1 MSDPSQ
7 PLGSPKPEVPKI
19 TVPEQGSPVPP
30 PSSTL
35 STGDE
40 SIKPT
45 SRSGKPFLEVPGVD
59 SRGNSI
65 DEKNFQSP
73 TSSNGGTTIAHAP
86 SAEISDEE
94 ALRPDPGTEQDFR
107 VEDNRFA
114 FSPGELNKM
123 INPKSMQA
131 LKALGG
137 LKGLEYGLRT
147 NTTSGLSLDET
158 LLDGNFTIDEA
169 RSKLS
174 EYKGKKEESVVAEAP
189 VAPDDEAPTVQLSE
203 QAFADR
209 VRVYKRNVLPEKKA
223 KSIFLLMWI
232 ALQDKVLI
240 LLSFAAVISLALG
253 IYQTIQAQKSAKKN
267 PNDPESK
274 EAHVEW
280 VEGVAIIVAVVI
292 VVVVGAGNDWQ
303 KERQFVKLNK
313 KKENRTVKAMRSG
326 KAVQISVYDILVG
339 DVLYL
344 EPGDMIPADG
354 VFIAGHN
361 VKCDESSATGEI
373 DQIKKTG
380 ADECMVQMM
389 AGGNIRK
396 LDPFILSGAK
406 VLEGIGTYVVTS
418 VGVNSSHGKIMMAL
432 REDVEATPLQV
443 KLNGLAEG
451 IAKIGG
457 AAALLLFVV
466 LLIRFLANLKN
477 FEGSADEKAQ
487 RFIQI
492 LITAITIVVVAVPE
506 GLPLAVTLALA
517 FATTRM
523 LRDNNLVRVL
533 RSCETMGNA
542 TTVCSDKTGTL
553 TQNKMTVVAGI
564 LGKDLAFG
572 AKAHEEGRKHGDEL
586 AMNELNGHMSQE
598 IKTLLVQS
606 ITINSTAFEG
616 EEDGKPAFIGSKTE
630 TALLGF
636 AREHLGMGP
645 VAHERSSATVVQLI
659 PFDSGRKCMAA
670 VVKLPS
676 GQYRLYVKGASEI
689 LLKQTTKAIA
699 DPASGLSE
707 VPLSGSEFED
717 LEGSIVTFAKRSLRT
732 IGLVYRDFTEWPPR
746 GARLEEDD
754 ARQAVFSDIFKDMTF
769 LCLVGIQDPL
779 RPGVPE
785 AVRQCQKAGVFVRMV
800 TGDNVITAK
809 AIATECGI
817 YTEGGLVMEGP
828 DFRRLTKSQMRE
840 LIPRLQ
846 VLARS
851 SPEDKQILVRNLKEM
866 GETVAVTGD
875 GTNDGPALKMAD
887 IGFSMGIAGTEVA
900 KEASAIILM
909 DDNFSSIVKA
919 LMWGRAVNDAVK
931 KFLQFQITVNITAVL
946 LAFVTAVASDEE
958 QPVLRA
964 VQLLWV
970 NLIMDT
976 FAALALAT
984 DPPSQEILN
993 RPPQRKSA
1001 PLITV
1006 NMWKMIIGQAIYQ
1019 LVVTF
1024 VLHFAGGS
1032 ILGYDLTQEHKRQEL
1047 SSLVFNTFVWMQIF
1061 NQYNNRRLD
1070 NKFNIFEGVHR
1081 NWFFILINVIMV
1093 GGQVMIV
1100 FIGGAA
1106 LSVVRLNGA
1115 QWAIS
1120 LILGAISLLIGVV
1133 IRLVPDPVFK
1143 KLLPKAMYRDRKTP
1157 DLFVSDDEHKF
1168 EWNQGIEDIRQELQF
1183 IKLIR
1188 GGRLNAL
1195 KFKTKE
1201 IKHRLLPLSKS
1212 SSHPPGSPE
1221 DQSQIPPPSPSSH
1234 RRKRS
1239 RSNSAFAAAAMV
1251 PSIVA
1256 GSVGGW
1262 SPIEKPADVMDR
1274 GGFTM
1279 PAAPSRDPSQLS
1291 REASDQSTPQIEKSE
1306 GSEKAGTRTP
1316 PDTTNESGNEKS

>member
-1 MSDPSQ
+1 MSSPNQPS
-7 PLGSPKPEVPKI
+7 GSLRPEVPKL
-19 TVPEQGSPVPP
+19 TVPEQGTSVSPGGA
-30 PSSTL
+30 SGS
-35 STGDE
+35 GDE

-45 SRSGKPFLEVPGVD
+45 SRSGKPFLEVPGTD

-73 TSSNGGTTIAHAP
+73 TFSNGDTTIAH
-86 SAEISDEE
+86 STTVEVSDEE
-94 ALRPDPGTEQDFR
+94 ALRPDPGTEADFN
-107 VEDNRFA
+107 VENNRFA
-114 FSPGELNKM
+114 FTPGELNKM
-123 INPKSMQA
+123 INPKSMSA

-147 NTTSGLSLDET
+147 NLTSGLSLEET
-158 LLDGNFTIDEA
+158 TLDGTISLDEA
-169 RSKLS
+169 RNKL
-174 EYKGKKEESVVAEAP
+174 EAYKGKTQEEDMAP
-189 VAPDDEAPTVQLSE
+189 KPPADADDEPPPVRLSE
-203 QAFADR
+203 NAFEDR
-209 VRVYKRNVLPEKKA
+209 IRVYARNVLPEKKA

-240 LLSFAAVISLALG
+240 LLSCAAVISLALG
-253 IYQTIQAQKSAKKN
+253 IYQTIQAQNKAKKN
-267 PNDPESK
+267 PNSPESQ
-274 EAHVEW
+274 EAHIDW

-313 KKENRTVKAMRSG
+313 KKEDRFVKAMRSG

-354 VFIAGHN
+354 VFISGHN

-373 DQIKKTG
+373 DQIKKTS
-380 ADECMVQMM
+380 ADNCMVQML
-389 AGGNIRK
+389 AGANIRK
-396 LDPFILSGAK
+396 LDPFILSGGK
-406 VLEGIGTYVVTS
+406 VLEGVGTYVVTS

-477 FEGSADEKAQ
+477 FDGSADEKAQ

-523 LRDNNLVRVL
+523 LKDNNLVRVL

-564 LGKDLAFG
+564 LGDGLKFG
-572 AKAHEEGRKHGDEL
+572 SQTSEKSGGDEVP
-586 AMNELNGHMSQE
+586 MTQLNSRISAE
-598 IKTLLVQS
+598 TKALLVQS
-606 ITINSTAFEG
+606 IAINSTAFEG

-630 TALLGF
+630 TALLGL
-636 AREHLGMGP
+636 ARDHLGMGP
-645 VAHERSSATVVQLI
+645 LSHERGNANIVQLV
-659 PFDSGRKCMAA
+659 PFDSARKCMAA

-676 GQYRLYVKGASEI
+676 GKYRLFVKGASEI
-689 LLKQTTKAIA
+689 LLRQTTSIIS
-699 DPASGLSE
+699 DPASPSISELVLSQDQIQGIE
-707 VPLSGSEFED
+707 A
-717 LEGSIVTFAKRSLRT
+717 SINAFAKRSLRT
-732 IGLVYRDFTEWPPR
+732 IGLVYRDFNEWPPR
-746 GARLEEDD
+746 GVQVEEDD
-754 ARQAVFSDIFKDMTF
+754 PKQAVFADIFREMNF

-800 TGDNVITAK
+800 TGDNVVTAK

-828 DFRRLTKSQMRE
+828 DFRRLSKTNMRE
-840 LIPRLQ
+840 IIPRLQ

-931 KFLQFQITVNITAVL
+931 KFLQFQLTVNITAVL

-958 QPVLRA
+958 QSVLRA

-984 DPPSQEILN
+984 DPPSKEILN
-993 RPPQRKSA
+993 RPPQRKAA

-1032 ILGYDLTQEHKRQEL
+1032 ILGYDMSDERMRAEL

-1070 NKFNIFEGVHR
+1070 NKFNIFEGLHR
-1081 NWFFILINVIMV
+1081 NYFFIVINIIMV

-1106 LSVVRLNGA
+1106 LRVVRLNGP

-1133 IRLVPDPVFK
+1133 IRLIPDPVFK
-1143 KLLPKAMYRDRKTP
+1143 RILPKAMYRDRKTP
-1157 DLFVSDDEHKF
+1157 DLFISDDEHRF
-1168 EWNQGIEDIRQELQF
+1168 EWNQGIEDIRHELQF
-1183 IKLIR
+1183 IKMIR

-1195 KFKTKE
+1195 RFRTKE

-1212 SSHPPGSPE
+1212 NSHPPPGSP
-1221 DQSQIPPPSPSSH
+1221 DDHSIGSPNPPPSPTSH
-1234 RRKRS
+1234 KRRRS

-1262 SPIEKPADVMDR
+1262 SPIEKPLELGDGR
-1274 GGFTM
+1274 GFPTPM
-1279 PAAPSRDPSQLS
+1279 LPREPPSLS
-1291 REASDQSTPQIEKSE
+1291 RAGSEASVRQADK
-1306 GSEKAGTRTP
+1306 
-1316 PDTTNESGNEKS
+1316 SGNKTPTTPEEQSSEQK

>member
-1 MSDPSQ
+1 MSTPNQ
-7 PLGSPKPEVPKI
+7 PPGSPRPEVPKL
-19 TVPEQGSPVPP
+19 TVPEQGTPISP
-30 PSSTL
+30 SGASG
-35 STGDE
+35 SGDE
-40 SIKPT
+40 SIKPA
-45 SRSGKPFLEVPGVD
+45 SRSGKPFLEVPGTD

-73 TSSNGGTTIAHAP
+73 TFSNGGTTIVQ
-86 SAEISDEE
+86 SSGAEISDEE
-94 ALRPDPGTEQDFR
+94 ALRPDPGTEADFK

-114 FSPGELNKM
+114 YTPGQLNKI
-123 INPKSMQA
+123 INPKSLPA

-147 NTTSGLSLDET
+147 SVTSGLNVEET
-158 LLDGNFTIDEA
+158 TLEGVVSIDEA
-169 RSKLS
+169 RNKM
-174 EYKGKKEESVVAEAP
+174 EAYRGKTQEEEIAPEAP
-189 VAPDDEAPTVQLSE
+189 AAPEEEAPPAQISE
-203 QAFADR
+203 QSFQDR
-209 VRVYKRNVLPEKKA
+209 IRIYKRNVLPEKKA

-253 IYQTIQAQKSAKKN
+253 IYQTIQAQNQAKKN
-267 PNDPESK
+267 PDAPESK

-280 VEGVAIIVAVVI
+280 VEGVAIIVAVLI

-313 KKENRTVKAMRSG
+313 RKEDRYVKAMRSG
-326 KAVQISVYDILVG
+326 KVCQISVYDILVG

-354 VFIAGHN
+354 VFISGHN

-373 DQIKKTG
+373 DQIKKTP
-380 ADECMVQMM
+380 ADDCMVQML
-389 AGGNIRK
+389 AGGNVKK
-396 LDPFILSGAK
+396 LDPFILSGGK
-406 VLEGIGTYVVTS
+406 VLEGLGTYLVTS

-477 FEGSADEKAQ
+477 FNGTADAKAQ

-553 TQNKMTVVAGI
+553 TRNEMTVVAGI
-564 LGKDLAFG
+564 LGLDLRFG
-572 AKAHEEGRKHGDEL
+572 SQVSEKKTADEIPMGDVNGRLSEDVKG
-586 AMNELNGHMSQE
+586 
-598 IKTLLVQS
+598 LLVQS
-606 ITINSTAFEG
+606 IAINSTAFEG
-616 EEDGKPAFIGSKTE
+616 DEDGKTAFIGSKTE
-630 TALLGF
+630 TALLNF

-645 VAHERSSATVVQLI
+645 LAHERSNANVVQLV
-659 PFDSGRKCMAA
+659 PFDSSRKCMAA
-670 VVKLPS
+670 VVKLSS
-676 GQYRLYVKGASEI
+676 GKFRLYVKGASEI
-689 LLKQTTKAIA
+689 LVKQTTQIVANPGSA
-699 DPASGLSE
+699 LSE
-707 VPLSGSEFED
+707 VLLTGDQVE
-717 LEGSIVTFAKRSLRT
+717 SIEASIISFAKRSLRT

-746 GARLEEDD
+746 GARVEEDD
-754 ARQAVFSDIFKDMTF
+754 PKQAVFADVFREMTF

-785 AVRQCQKAGVFVRMV
+785 AVKQCQKAGVFVRMV
-800 TGDNVITAK
+800 TGDNLITAK
-809 AIATECGI
+809 AIATDCGI

-828 DFRRLTKSQMRE
+828 DFRRLNKSQMRE

-931 KFLQFQITVNITAVL
+931 KFLQFQLTVNITAVL
-946 LAFVTAVASDEE
+946 LAFVTAVASETE
-958 QPVLRA
+958 TPVLKA

-984 DPPSQEILN
+984 DPPPPEILN

-1032 ILGYDLTQEHKRQEL
+1032 ILGYDLSQEHKRDEL
-1047 SSLVFNTFVWMQIF
+1047 ASLVFNTFVWMQIF

-1070 NKFNIFEGVHR
+1070 NKFNVFEGIHR
-1081 NWFFILINVIMV
+1081 NYFFIIINVIMV
-1093 GGQVMIV
+1093 GGQVMIIFV
-1100 FIGGAA
+1100 GGAA
-1106 LSVVRLNGA
+1106 LGVVRLDGP

-1120 LILGAISLLIGVV
+1120 LILGAISLIIGVV
-1133 IRLVPDPVFK
+1133 VRLIPDPVFK
-1143 KLLPKAMYRDRKTP
+1143 KVLPKAMYRDRKTP
-1157 DLFVSDDEHKF
+1157 DLFVTDDDHRF

-1183 IKLIR
+1183 IKMIR

-1195 KFKTKE
+1195 KFRTKE

-1212 SSHPPGSPE
+1212 STHQPPGSP
-1221 DQSQIPPPSPSSH
+1221 DDHSNNGSQIPPPSPSSH
-1234 RRKRS
+1234 RRRRS

-1262 SPIEKPADVMDR
+1262 SPIEKPMD
-1274 GGFTM
+1274 GSGVAF
-1279 PAAPSRDPSQLS
+1279 PIPIAPQLS
-1291 REASDQSTPQIEKSE
+1291 RAGSQQSVSRAENAEAS
-1306 GSEKAGTRTP
+1306 GSKTP
-1316 PDTTNESGNEKS
+1316 PTPEEKTSEPK